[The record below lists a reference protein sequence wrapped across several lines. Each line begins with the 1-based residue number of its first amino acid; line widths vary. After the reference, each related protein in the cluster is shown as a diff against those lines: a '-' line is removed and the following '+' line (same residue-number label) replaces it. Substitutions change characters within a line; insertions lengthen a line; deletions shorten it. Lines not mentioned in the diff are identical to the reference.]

1 MSEHTI
7 PESAAD
13 IDAAWLDAALRAG
26 GLDTG
31 HRVVGARPE
40 PVADAVGLMGEITR
54 FRLDWDGTA
63 DDQPSSVIAKL
74 PSALPENRELA
85 LAMGYYECEHR
96 FYAEVA
102 GKCALRTPRS
112 WFSAA
117 DATTGRYALIIEDV
131 GAYERVDQMDGA
143 DPEHAAAVVDALA
156 ALHAQWWASP
166 RLADHAW
173 LPDGLG
179 DDVRVYGELCRDSW
193 PAFAEATAAV
203 ITDDDRALAERF
215 LHRYDTMIDRSL
227 GAPHT
232 LVHRD
237 FRVDNMHFDDGEPV
251 VFDWG
256 SVAHGGGL
264 YDFAYFVAG
273 SMTVDDRRAHDAELL
288 GRYRSG
294 LAAAGIQVDD
304 ATFREWHDV
313 GALFCLVV
321 PILAGGSV
329 LDTRDEKGERLIAE
343 GLGRLFSY
351 LHDHDSVRFLD

>member
-1 MSEHTI
+1 MGVEII
-7 PESAAD
+7 PDTAAE
-13 IDAAWLDAALRAG
+13 IDAAWLDEALRSG
-26 GLDTG
+26 GRTDGGTV
-31 HRVVGARPE
+31 RGARAE

-54 FRLDWDGTA
+54 FHLDWDEPGPGRPA
-63 DDQPSSVIAKL
+63 SVIAKL

-85 LAMGYYECEHR
+85 YAMGYYEFEHR
-96 FYAEVA
+96 FYTEVA
-102 GKCALRTPRS
+102 DGCAVRTPCTWYS
-112 WFSAA
+112 GA
-117 DATTGRYALIIEDV
+117 DADAGRYALLIEDLV
-131 GAYERVDQMDGA
+131 DYERIDQMDGA
-143 DPEHAAAVVDALA
+143 PPERAAAVVDSLA

-166 RLADHAW
+166 RLADHDW

-179 DDVRVYGELCRDSW
+179 DEVRVYGDLCRGSW
-193 PAFAEATAAV
+193 PAFAEATEGV
-203 ITDDDRALAERF
+203 ITDEDRALAQRF
-215 LHRYDTMIDRSL
+215 LERYDTMIDRSQD
-227 GAPHT
+227 APHT

-237 FRVDNMHFDDGEPV
+237 FRIDNMHFDAGEPV

-256 SVAHGGGL
+256 SVGHGGGL

-273 SMTVDDRRAHDAELL
+273 SMTVENRQAHGAELL
-288 GRYRSG
+288 DRYRSG
-294 LAAAGIQVDD
+294 LAATGIEVDD

-343 GLGRLFSY
+343 GLARLFSY